1 MAFAF
6 RYEAL
11 LFYKQHLKEK
21 AEIELSLSQ
30 RRLRECRELLQEYKE
45 GLWQIGSDLGVG
57 LKAKMPSHIVKN
69 HSDYMESLKTKI
81 EFQEMEIIRA
91 ERVVAEK
98 LNNLLAKTKQYKIF
112 EKLKEK
118 DCQKWSH
125 QQYLLEQ
132 KETNETAVL
141 RHGKGFLEN

>member
-11 LFYKQHLKEK
+11 LSYKQHLKEK

-30 RRLRECRELLQEYKE
+30 RRLRQCRELLKEYEE
-45 GLWQIGSDLGVG
+45 GLWQTGSDLGTD
-57 LKAKMPSHIVKN
+57 LKTKLPSHLVKN
-69 HSDYMESLKTKI
+69 YSDYMESLKAKI
-81 EFQEMEIIRA
+81 ELQEMEIIKA
-91 ERVVAEK
+91 EKVVAEK
-98 LNNLLAKTKQYKIF
+98 LNNLLARTKQCKIF

-118 DCQKWSH
+118 DFQKWKH

-141 RHGKGFLEN
+141 RYGKGFLGS